1 MNTYFKRY
9 VVGASILVAAIVISM
24 IVQVEVTPPDHTRLI
39 LERSNR
45 VFISPP
51 CFNQAV
57 VSNNLSD
64 STLKKA
70 KELEYIADSACT
82 EQSISAVHKSIL
94 LACLE
99 QIGLKES
106 NWNW

>member
-1 MNTYFKRY
+1 MKTYIKRY
-9 VVGASILVAAIVISM
+9 LVGAGILVAAIAISM
-24 IVQVEVTPPDHTRLI
+24 VVKIEVIPPDHTRLI
-39 LERSNR
+39 LERSSR

-57 VSNNLSD
+57 ISNNLSE

-82 EQSISAVHKSIL
+82 EQSLTAVHKSLL

-99 QIGLKES
+99 QIGLSKG